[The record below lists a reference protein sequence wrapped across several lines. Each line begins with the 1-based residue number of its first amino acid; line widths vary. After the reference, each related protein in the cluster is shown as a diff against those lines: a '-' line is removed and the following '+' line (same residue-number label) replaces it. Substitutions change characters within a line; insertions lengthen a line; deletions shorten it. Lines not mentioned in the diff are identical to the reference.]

1 MRDHVH
7 DTVIDLY
14 FLYLLSF
21 ASELSH
27 SLGHC
32 LFHLA
37 LLEFEKSLL
46 FGLAKVAVKDTDL
59 ELYTTDEKSIEAGYL
74 LPNIWVPNSYS
85 CKEGTCSGSLDLK
98 SAGSIV

>member
-1 MRDHVH
+1 MGDHVH

-37 LLEFEKSLL
+37 FLEFEESLL
-46 FGLAKVAVKDTDL
+46 FGLAQVAVKDTDL
-59 ELYTTDEKSIEAGYL
+59 EL
-74 LPNIWVPNSYS
+74 
-85 CKEGTCSGSLDLK
+85 
-98 SAGSIV
+98 